1 MKNILLI
8 ITLLIS
14 WNAIA
19 EEKIWYCSSEKSGG
33 LHYENGKWILQKF
46 TPSPRITIKQ
56 KKDKLIFPEAHK
68 DLGLLSEST
77 CVKGDVIGLIYCSY
91 GLNTFALNPINGFA
105 SYAAYF
111 GRIFGGESA
120 DSMVVSPWKCESF

>member
-1 MKNILLI
+1 MKNMLLI
-8 ITLLIS
+8 IALFIS

-33 LHYENGKWILQKF
+33 LHYKNGKWILQEF

-68 DLGLLSEST
+68 SLGLLSEST
-77 CVKGDVIGLIYCSY
+77 CVKGDNMGWIYCST
-91 GLNTFALNPINGFA
+91 GLVTFVLNPRNGFA
-105 SYAAYF
+105 SSANYF
-111 GRIFGGESA
+111 GRIFGADSA
-120 DSMVVSPWKCESF
+120 DSMIVSPWKCESF